1 MVPPRIGYSIWKF
14 WVIRVLVSLVFHVFS
29 TTELILHCK
38 NSEFCRLSF
47 SIIFLHDFILFGI
60 DMHQNRSISL
70 FKTLFDH
77 FQFYPLVAL
86 KCYPH
91 LIMCLMVIWGYS
103 RITRDLKQL
112 SYTGSHHYI
121 KHPILVLGVSF
132 FLCCDFCHFFIFQS
146 FVSTL
151 STDFRGF
158 KKHRSYFWTCFVFF
172 CIFFS
177 FLVVGKSTMA

>member
-1 MVPPRIGYSIWKF
+1 MVPPWIGYSIWKF

-77 FQFYPLVAL
+77 FHFYPLVAL

-91 LIMCLMVIWGYS
+91 LIMCH
-103 RITRDLKQL
+103 TRVTPPLQSKIPQTDFFSNNVEIFTFLKLRNFSTSIRFENYRRLLL
-112 SYTGSHHYI
+112 S
-121 KHPILVLGVSF
+121 
-132 FLCCDFCHFFIFQS
+132 HFFYFIFWG
-146 FVSTL
+146 V
-151 STDFRGF
+151 
-158 KKHRSYFWTCFVFF
+158 
-172 CIFFS
+172 
-177 FLVVGKSTMA
+177 

>member
-1 MVPPRIGYSIWKF
+1 MVPPWIGYSIWKF

-77 FQFYPLVAL
+77 FHFYPLVAL

-91 LIMCLMVIWGYS
+91 LIMCPNQTKNNDTPTIASLG
-103 RITRDLKQL
+103 
-112 SYTGSHHYI
+112 YTGPSYISDWGRIYNSRRFCQRKCNSHDI
-121 KHPILVLGVSF
+121 KIYWILYKCEKSISRSKENRSQRELLSF
-132 FLCCDFCHFFIFQS
+132 FPDKDREKYAILDCD
-146 FVSTL
+146 
-151 STDFRGF
+151 GE
-158 KKHRSYFWTCFVFF
+158 K
-172 CIFFS
+172 
-177 FLVVGKSTMA
+177 

>member
-1 MVPPRIGYSIWKF
+1 MVPPWIGYSIWKF

-77 FQFYPLVAL
+77 FHFHPLGAL
-86 KCYPH
+86 KWYPH
-91 LIMCLMVIWGYS
+91 LILCPLLS
-103 RITRDLKQL
+103 
-112 SYTGSHHYI
+112 SYTVFLTTLCQQRKLQLHLQCGRCFNAFAHLTRVKNVKTQKISH
-121 KHPILVLGVSF
+121 LL
-132 FLCCDFCHFFIFQS
+132 FIRFGLKMLLRWVNSRQHCR
-146 FVSTL
+146 L
-151 STDFRGF
+151 SICLF
-158 KKHRSYFWTCFVFF
+158 
-172 CIFFS
+172 
-177 FLVVGKSTMA
+177 